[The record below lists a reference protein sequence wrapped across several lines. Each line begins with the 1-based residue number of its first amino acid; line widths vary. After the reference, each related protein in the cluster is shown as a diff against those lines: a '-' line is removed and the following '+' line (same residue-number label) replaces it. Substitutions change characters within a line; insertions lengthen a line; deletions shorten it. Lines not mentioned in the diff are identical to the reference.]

1 MARQFTRQVQIGVE
15 LEGSE
20 GVAETLVA
28 ADYAINLKGQ
38 TGYDPDT
45 QRTDREIQRASLS
58 MNTMVPGHR
67 GLTITGVA
75 ELAGGTIAAPP
86 VWHDILQGMGF
97 TKGDVDFIT
106 IGTVTDGPFRAG
118 QIIGNHLTFGSAT
131 ATGRV
136 LMEHLDGSTRR
147 LFYRPLTGTFGSSGT
162 VANYE
167 STQASATISAGPADG
182 GFYFVPVSESAGVTP
197 PSVTAG
203 FNDGEQ
209 RWKTAGARASGSIR
223 LAVGETGHIDFSI
236 QGPNVLD
243 LTRDPVGPE
252 LGGFVS
258 SVSYPAAPPGVL
270 AARVAMRYGTGS
282 YFTPTLPEVV
292 IQINNTIAVRPTV
305 TDVAIASSGRM
316 PALITAREIGLQIE
330 PEADQDNFDI
340 IANDFDAVTF
350 EIGVAV
356 NTPIVSGGAIGCWIP
371 AAHTTGNMTP
381 GDRDGIRTTGP
392 SIRAT
397 GSADDEIIIFHLLTT

>member
-1 MARQFTRQVQIGVE
+1 MTMQFTRQVQIGVE
-15 LEGSE
+15 LESSE

-28 ADYAINLKGQ
+28 ADYALNPKGQ
-38 TGYDPDT
+38 ASYDPDT
-45 QRTDREIQRASLS
+45 QRTDREILRPSLS

-75 ELAGGTIAAPP
+75 ELAGGTLVAPP

-97 TKGDVDFIT
+97 SKGDVDFIV
-106 IGTVTDGPFRAG
+106 IGTVTNGPFRAG
-118 QIIGNHLTFGSAT
+118 QIIGNHLTLGSAT

-147 LFYRPLTGTFGSSGT
+147 LFYIPLTGTFGSSGT
-162 VANYE
+162 VANYQ

-182 GFYFVPVSESAGVTP
+182 GFFFAPVSQTSSVTP

-209 RWKTAGARASGSIR
+209 RWKTAGARASGSMR
-223 LAVGETGHIDFSI
+223 FAVGETNQIEFSI

-243 LTRDPVGPE
+243 LTRNPVGPE

-258 SVSYPAAPPGVL
+258 NVSYPSPPPGVL
-270 AARVAMRYGTGS
+270 AIRMAMRYGTGA

-292 IQINNTIAVRPTV
+292 LQINNTIAVRPTI
-305 TDVAIASSGRM
+305 TDNAIASSGRM

-330 PEADQDNFDI
+330 PEADVDNFDI
-340 IANDFDAVTF
+340 IANDFEAVTF
-350 EIGVAV
+350 EVGLVTNAP
-356 NTPIVSGGAIGCWIP
+356 TVSGGAIGCWIP
-371 AAHTTGNMTP
+371 AAHTTGNMSP
-381 GDRDGIRTTGP
+381 GDRDGIRTTAP

-397 GSADDEIIIFHLLTT
+397 GNSDDEIIIFHLMIA